1 MVEENPT
8 DRARREAREA
18 AQEMAPGST
27 EIDHLIDGMYELDG
41 VFVGDSD
48 CDIVSVDIMYDEA
61 TNQYTLVN
69 RSRREERMA
78 LEAAKE
84 AERET
89 RRAALLQE
97 IELKTMM
104 AFATCDTVDE
114 AAAVWAAIDSSTTQ
128 SARLQ
133 LETLGGDVDDV
144 KRRVAGFFLEHPE
157 L

>member
-1 MVEENPT
+1 MFEENPV

-18 AQEMAPGST
+18 AQEMVPGST
-27 EIDHLIDGMYELDG
+27 EIDHLVDGMYELDG
-41 VFVGDSD
+41 IIIDNAD
-48 CDIVSVDIMYDEA
+48 CTIASVDIMYDEA

-69 RSRREERMA
+69 RSRREERMT
-78 LEAAKE
+78 LEAAEE

-104 AFATCDTVDE
+104 VFATCDTVDD
-114 AAAVWAAIDSSTTQ
+114 AAAIWAAIDSSTTQ

-133 LETLGGDVDDV
+133 VEALGGDVDDV
-144 KRRVAGFFLEHPE
+144 KQRVAGFFLEHPE